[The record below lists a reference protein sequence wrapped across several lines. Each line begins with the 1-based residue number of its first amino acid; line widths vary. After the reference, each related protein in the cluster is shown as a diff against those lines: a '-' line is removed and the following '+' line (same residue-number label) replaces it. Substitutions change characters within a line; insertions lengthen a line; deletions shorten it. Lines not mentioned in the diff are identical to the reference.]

1 MHLPKYRYKTNE
13 TFLDY
18 EFTSEGPKGRI
29 KKIVRFVPLNET
41 LYNLGF
47 GDLDEETG
55 EINDTVVTDNKD
67 SLKVLATV
75 ASTLFDFFSHYPD
88 TVVLVMGSTPS
99 RTRLYRMG
107 ITRNWHEISATFD
120 VRGFMEGEWEPFAF
134 RRNYEAFLVRVKK
147 T

>member
-1 MHLPKYRYKTNE
+1 MHLPKYRYKANE

-18 EFTSEGPKGRI
+18 EFISKGPKGRI
-29 KKIVRFVPLNET
+29 KKVVRFVQLNDVI
-41 LYNLGF
+41 YNLGF
-47 GDLDEETG
+47 GDLNEETG
-55 EINDTVVTDNKD
+55 EISDTVITDNKD

-88 TVVLVMGSTPS
+88 TFVLVMGSTPS
-99 RTRLYRMG
+99 RIRLYRMG
-107 ITRNWHEISATFD
+107 ITRNWHEIGATFD
-120 VRGFMEGEWEPFAF
+120 VRGFIDGEWEPFTL